1 MILCAG
7 REHLREALSD
17 CNRYVSLFHR
27 LTAEDLFLVF
37 LWCVLFCFFCLFL
50 FGLCW
55 FACERDLLVLT
66 AVGQRQH
73 AVFPHV
79 LSQND
84 RHSCHGAYGNGSKR
98 KSANSSFEKTVF

>member
-1 MILCAG
+1 MTATGASHCFT
-7 REHLREALSD
+7 
-17 CNRYVSLFHR
+17 VSPPKISS
-27 LTAEDLFLVF
+27 
-37 LWCVLFCFFCLFL
+37 WCFCGMFCFVFFCLFR

-84 RHSCHGAYGNGSKR
+84 RRSCHGAYGNG
-98 KSANSSFEKTVF
+98 